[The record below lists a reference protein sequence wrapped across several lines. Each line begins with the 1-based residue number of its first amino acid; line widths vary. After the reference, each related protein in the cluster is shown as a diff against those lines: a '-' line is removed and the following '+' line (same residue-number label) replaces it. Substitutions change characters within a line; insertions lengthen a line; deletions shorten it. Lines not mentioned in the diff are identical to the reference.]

1 MLYFSCRNALHLH
14 RLNYLTN
21 HLIMQ
26 KYSKQTRLLL
36 AVDCIIF
43 GFNGETLNI
52 LLIKRG
58 FQPEKGNW
66 SLMGGFVQANESLD
80 QASNRILKQLT
91 GLEGVYLE
99 QLHTFG
105 DTQRDPIER
114 TVSTAYF
121 ALIDIHKYET
131 QLSND
136 YHAEWFPLKLVPKL
150 IFDQQEMVETAKR
163 RIRYKAALHPIL
175 FELLPSKFT
184 IPQLQILYESVF
196 NTSIDKRNFS
206 KRVLATGLLIKL
218 ADKDKAGSKR
228 GAFYYQLNMKN
239 YYAKFQAF
247 LNFIPNPDTLL
258 L

>member
-1 MLYFSCRNALHLH
+1 
-14 RLNYLTN
+14 
-21 HLIMQ
+21 MQ

-43 GFNGETLNI
+43 GFDGETLKI

-66 SLMGGFVQANESLD
+66 SLMGGFVQASESMD
-80 QASNRILKQLT
+80 QAANRILKQLT

-99 QLHTFG
+99 QLYTFG

-136 YHAEWFPLKLVPKL
+136 YHAEWFPLKRVPKL

-175 FELLPSKFT
+175 FELLPSRFT
-184 IPQLQILYESVF
+184 IPQLQILYESIF

-258 L
+258 F

>member
-1 MLYFSCRNALHLH
+1 
-14 RLNYLTN
+14 
-21 HLIMQ
+21 MQ

-43 GFNGETLNI
+43 GFDGDNLKI

-66 SLMGGFVQANESLD
+66 SLMGGFVQPTESLD

-91 GLEGVYLE
+91 GLDGVYLE

-105 DTQRDPIER
+105 DTKRDPMER

-131 QLSND
+131 QLSKD
-136 YHAEWFPLKLVPKL
+136 YHAEWFPLKRIPKL

-184 IPQLQILYESVF
+184 LPQLQTLYESVF
-196 NTSIDKRNFS
+196 NTTIDKRNFS

-218 ADKDKAGSKR
+218 NDKDKAGSKR
-228 GAFYYQLNMKN
+228 GAYYYQLNMKN

>member
-1 MLYFSCRNALHLH
+1 MH
-14 RLNYLTN
+14 
-21 HLIMQ
+21 

-43 GFNGETLNI
+43 GFDGETLKV

-58 FQPEKGNW
+58 FQPEKDNW
-66 SLMGGFVQANESLD
+66 SLMGGFVQASESID
-80 QASNRILKQLT
+80 QAANRILTQLT

-105 DTQRDPIER
+105 DTNRDPIER
-114 TVSTAYF
+114 TASVAYF

-136 YHAEWFPLKLVPKL
+136 YQAEWFALKRAPKLV
-150 IFDQQEMVETAKR
+150 FDHQEMVEAAKR

-175 FELLPSKFT
+175 FELLPNRFT
-184 IPQLQILYESVF
+184 LPQLQILYESVF
-196 NTSIDKRNFS
+196 STTIDKRNFS
-206 KRVLATGLLIKL
+206 KRILATGLLIKL
-218 ADKDKAGSKR
+218 SDKDKAGSKR
-228 GAFYYQLNMKN
+228 GAYYYQLNMQN

-247 LNFIPNPDTLL
+247 MNFIPNPDTLHL
-258 L
+258 